1 YAPLAGHVEP
11 ADSPLASTPD
21 GRFPYVI
28 TTAKSGWF
36 IHSSHRHVASLRRK
50 SPNPGVEISPA
61 LAERRC
67 LVQGDWATVET
78 PTGEAS

>member
-1 YAPLAGHVEP
+1 
-11 ADSPLASTPD
+11 
-21 GRFPYVI
+21 PYVI

-78 PTGEAS
+78 PTGEASLCVRLNPALDDRVVIAEFGWWE